1 MKNASIIIVL
11 LLLCQ
16 SSIAQT
22 MYVRP
27 TIGTP
32 SAYAVANIEKLTF
45 SNGNMLVTNT
55 TGSNGTFALADN
67 RYLNFTDTTLGTTSD
82 ALANHRF
89 YVYPNPASTVLNINT
104 QDPSQIISHLEIISL
119 DGRLLMEQN
128 PLSTNVAE
136 IVTASLPK
144 GLYYC
149 RITSNNQT
157 QTIKFLKSASIEKC
171 AL

>member
-27 TIGTP
+27 KIGTP
-32 SAYAVANIEKLTF
+32 SAYAVANIQKLTF
-45 SNGNMLVTNT
+45 SNGNLLVSNT
-55 TGSNGTFALADN
+55 AGANGTFALAGLQ
-67 RYLNFTDTTLGTTSD
+67 YLNFTDTTLGTTSD

-119 DGRLLMEQN
+119 EGRLLLEQN
-128 PLSTNVAE
+128 PLSTNTAKVV
-136 IVTASLPK
+136 IASLPK
-144 GLYYC
+144 GLYFC

-157 QTIKFLKSASIEKC
+157 QTIKFLKN
-171 AL
+171 